1 MSQEATKHCAT
12 DSAQAFR
19 ALMEGRRAIRR
30 LTSEPVPEQV
40 IQECLET
47 AVLAPSSCNLQ
58 PWSFHVV
65 RSPELLLQLQTVCL
79 NQNAAKA
86 PLIIAVLARPDTWK
100 AACTN
105 VLKYWPEKDVPRS
118 IASFY
123 MSIAPF
129 QYNQGF
135 LGALG
140 LFKRLLIGWTGIK
153 RPVMRGPNSLAE
165 MQLWAV
171 KSSSLA
177 AQSLM
182 LAFQSH
188 GYGTCPME
196 GFDEKRL
203 RKVLPIPKEAIPI
216 MLLAVGVPGERA
228 VYNPRL
234 RFPIGQCVTWH

>member
-1 MSQEATKHCAT
+1 MNQEAAKCSAA
-12 DSAQAFR
+12 DSAAAFR
-19 ALMEGRRAIRR
+19 SLMEDRRAIRR
-30 LTSEPVPEQV
+30 FTSESVPEHV
-40 IQECLET
+40 IQQCLET
-47 AVLAPSSCNLQ
+47 AALAPSSCNLQ
-58 PWSFHVV
+58 PWSFHVI
-65 RSPELLLQLQTVCL
+65 RSPELLQQLQPVCL
-79 NQNAAKA
+79 SQNAAKA
-86 PLIIAVLARPDTWK
+86 PLIIAVLARPDTWRS
-100 AACTN
+100 ACTN
-105 VLKYWPEKDVPRS
+105 VLKFWPEKDVPKG

-123 MSIAPF
+123 TGIAPF
-129 QYNQGF
+129 QYNQGRW
-135 LGALG
+135 GSLG
-140 LFKRLLIGWTGIK
+140 LLKRLLIWWTGIK
-153 RPVMRGPNSLAE
+153 RPVMRGPNSVAE
-165 MQLWAV
+165 MKLWAV

-203 RKVLPIPKEAIPI
+203 RKLLPIPAQAIPI

>member
-1 MSQEATKHCAT
+1 MSQEATKHRAT

-19 ALMEGRRAIRR
+19 ALMEARRAIRR
-30 LTSEPVPEQV
+30 FTSEPVPEQV
-40 IQECLET
+40 VQECLET

-65 RSPELLLQLQTVCL
+65 RSPELLKQLQPVCL

-129 QYNQGF
+129 QYNQGL

-165 MQLWAV
+165 MRLWAV